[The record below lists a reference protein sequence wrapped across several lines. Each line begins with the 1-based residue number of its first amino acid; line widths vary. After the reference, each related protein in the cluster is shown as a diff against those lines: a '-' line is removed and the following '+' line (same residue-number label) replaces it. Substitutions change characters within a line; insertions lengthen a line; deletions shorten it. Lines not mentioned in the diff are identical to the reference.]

1 MPFRKSYIK
10 CISLKVT
17 ITRNRRR
24 WKWIIWWTF
33 QKWEREEQW
42 KQIQKRGDMLWQ
54 PLRSFRRLWRAWKA
68 HWQQYMQ
75 FALTPSATLVSTHA
89 THYICPSFLPL
100 CLLAASANGGVEDN
114 KKCIESEMKQVW
126 RYVASTSSKGLF
138 ILIGGMKMQIPN

>member
-42 KQIQKRGDMLWQ
+42 KQIQKWGDMLWQ
-54 PLRSFRRLWRAWKA
+54 PLHSFRRLWRAWKA

-100 CLLAASANGGVEDN
+100 CLQIDN
-114 KKCIESEMKQVW
+114 KEIYIYRERERERYEMKELRRCSEQ
-126 RYVASTSSKGLF
+126 
-138 ILIGGMKMQIPN
+138 